1 MDRGPK
7 DRIGITF
14 TQHVAD
20 QQKHFP
26 GATGSFTALLQE
38 IMVAAKI
45 ISREVRKAGLVDAL
59 GLTGHTN
66 VQGEAVQIL
75 DEFANETII
84 RNVHHTGHLCVMS
97 SEENAD
103 PILIPEEYPKG
114 PYAMTFDP
122 LDGSSN
128 IDANVSIGTIFS
140 IHRRVTA
147 SGDGGMKDLLQPG
160 RSQVAAGYVIYGSS
174 TILVYSTGHEVH
186 GFTLD
191 PTVGEFLCSHPNIRI
206 PDSGAIYSVNEGN
219 AAGWDAR
226 DAAHRGRSQERAE
239 PGGEDVQHALHRI
252 AGGGLPPHARLR
264 RDLPLPARQEEPAGK
279 APASRARPRRS
290 ASSRRPRAGAPRPA
304 AKRSSTSCP
313 TELHQRVPLIV
324 GSRREVEWVESCYR
338 EGARAS

>member
-1 MDRGPK
+1 MSRGPK

-14 TQHVAD
+14 SQHIAL
-20 QQKHFP
+20 QQKRFP
-26 GATGSFTALLQE
+26 GATGTFTALLQE

-66 VQGEAVQIL
+66 IQGEAVQIL

-84 RNVHHTGHLCVMS
+84 RNVRHTGHLCVMS

-103 PILIPEEYPKG
+103 PIPIPEEYPRG

-140 IHRRVTA
+140 VHRRVTA
-147 SGDGGMKDLLQPG
+147 GGDGTLEDLLQPG
-160 RSQVAAGYVIYGSS
+160 RSQLAAGYVIYGSS
-174 TILVYSTGHEVH
+174 TILVYTTGTEVH

-191 PTVGEFLCSHPNIRI
+191 PTVGEFLCSHPNIKI
-206 PDSGAIYSVNEGN
+206 PESGGIYSVNEGN
-219 AAGWDAR
+219 TSGWDDPTRRIVDGLKNGANPVGKAYSSRYIGSLVADFHRTLVYGGIFLYPPDRKSPRGKLRLLSEAAPMAFIMEAAG
-226 DAAHRGRSQERAE
+226 GRATTGRESVLEIQ
-239 PGGEDVQHALHRI
+239 
-252 AGGGLPPHARLR
+252 
-264 RDLPLPARQEEPAGK
+264 
-279 APASRARPRRS
+279 
-290 ASSRRPRAGAPRPA
+290 
-304 AKRSSTSCP
+304 P

-324 GSRREVEWVESCYR
+324 GSRREVEWVESVYK
-338 EGARAS
+338 EDADAR